1 LAEQAEAEKDSLALP
16 ALDAV
21 KVMTHHGSK
30 GLEWPVVILTGL
42 ENPVRD
48 RLWSISTVSRSAVDV
63 NQPLKDRFIRFW
75 PWPFGKMEKVTIAE
89 PIAQSDIAKEFHAAA
104 VDEEKR
110 LLYVSMTRARDLLV
124 LARGGKETPES
135 WIKTVE
141 ADWLLGDADAKTL
154 TLPCGEKIPYQ
165 HLELEMPEGVADVDS
180 KNEPIFWFKGTG
192 GLASEQQRLPL
203 KFNPSSAIQRSCK
216 VVETV
221 QIGNRIALKSGVD
234 MAQLG
239 TTIHGCI
246 GAHFTDPNAPI
257 TEDEITQIMARM
269 NVLDAVKA
277 QELLGQVSAFSTWIK
292 TRWPEAVPYAELPTE
307 MRLPSGQ
314 VLQGRI
320 DFLLKVSG
328 GWILVD
334 HKSNPGG
341 RDRWDGIAQEYAGQL
356 AAYRDSIEQASGQKV
371 LENWLFLPISGD
383 AIRLE

>member
-1 LAEQAEAEKDSLALP
+1 
-16 ALDAV
+16 
-21 KVMTHHGSK
+21 
-30 GLEWPVVILTGL
+30 
-42 ENPVRD
+42 
-48 RLWSISTVSRSAVDV
+48 
-63 NQPLKDRFIRFW
+63 
-75 PWPFGKMEKVTIAE
+75 
-89 PIAQSDIAKEFHAAA
+89 
-104 VDEEKR
+104 
-110 LLYVSMTRARDLLV
+110 
-124 LARGGKETPES
+124 
-135 WIKTVE
+135 
-141 ADWLLGDADAKTL
+141 
-154 TLPCGEKIPYQ
+154 
-165 HLELEMPEGVADVDS
+165 
-180 KNEPIFWFKGTG
+180 
-192 GLASEQQRLPL
+192 
-203 KFNPSSAIQRSCK
+203 
-216 VVETV
+216 
-221 QIGNRIALKSGVD
+221 
-234 MAQLG
+234 
-239 TTIHGCI
+239 
-246 GAHFTDPNAPI
+246 
-257 TEDEITQIMARM
+257 MARM